1 MSAHMYIHILTIEED
16 IVKRFK
22 SNVIGSKW
30 EYSFTYQ
37 EHADHFNED
46 YGVIAKTPNILVGA
60 VSWLKGGLFDDWDT
74 YVPKPVEMI
83 NEVVGESFPTI
94 DEEFIL
100 KVEKAMDLPN
110 TTMYSVATKQEVVDF
125 LRQHL
130 GEKAFTVS
138 WYGR

>member
-1 MSAHMYIHILTIEED
+1 MSAHMYIHILTIEEN

-30 EYSFTYQ
+30 ENFFTQQ

-46 YGVIAKTPNILVGA
+46 YKAIADTPGILVGA

-74 YVPKPVEMI
+74 YVPKPVDMVCKTI
-83 NEVVGESFPTI
+83 GESFPTI
-94 DEEFIL
+94 DEKFVF

-110 TTMYSVATKQEVVDF
+110 TTMYNVATKQEVVGF
-125 LRQHL
+125 LRRHF
-130 GEKAFTVS
+130 GKKAFTIS
-138 WYGR
+138 W